1 MVTNSAVKVISCLVG
16 LSLVFDCE
24 VNDMVF
30 IKDFELIF
38 ETVAPVTVLS
48 QML

>member
-1 MVTNSAVKVISCLVG
+1 VG
-16 LSLVFDCE
+16 LGLVIDCE
-24 VNDMVF
+24 VHDMVF

-38 ETVAPVTVLS
+38 ETVAPVTVLG